1 MGAGTINVKPEDLV
15 VKASELQRKV
25 SSIREKFATMTSLV
39 EKTENYWIGEA
50 GSFYREMYQDAI
62 KEQETVL
69 KRLEEHPKDLLE
81 IAQRY
86 SDKELQLEQL
96 ANELPGDVLR

>member
-1 MGAGTINVKPEDLV
+1 MGEGTISVKPEELV

-25 SSIREKFATMTSLV
+25 SSIREKFSTMTSLV
-39 EKTENYWIGEA
+39 EKTESYWLGEA

-62 KEQETVL
+62 KEQESVL

-86 SDKELQLEQL
+86 SDKELHLEQL
-96 ANELPGDVLR
+96 ANELPGDVLV

>member
-1 MGAGTINVKPEDLV
+1 MGEGTISVKPEELV

-25 SSIREKFATMTSLV
+25 SSIREKFSTMTSLV
-39 EKTENYWIGEA
+39 EKTESYWLGEA

-62 KEQETVL
+62 KEQESVL
-69 KRLEEHPKDLLE
+69 KRLEEQPKDLLE

-86 SDKELQLEQL
+86 SDKELHLEQL
-96 ANELPGDVLR
+96 ANELPGDVLV

>member
-1 MGAGTINVKPEDLV
+1 MGEGTISVKPEELV

-25 SSIREKFATMTSLV
+25 SSIREKFSTMTSLV
-39 EKTENYWIGEA
+39 EKTESYWLGEA
-50 GSFYREMYQDAI
+50 GSFYREMYEDAI
-62 KEQETVL
+62 KEQESVL

-86 SDKELQLEQL
+86 SDKELHLEQL
-96 ANELPGDVLR
+96 ANELPGDVLV

>member
-1 MGAGTINVKPEDLV
+1 MSAGTINVKPEDLV

-25 SSIREKFATMTSLV
+25 SSIQEKFTTLTSLV
-39 EKTENYWIGEA
+39 ERTESYWIGEA
-50 GSFYREMYQDAI
+50 GNFYREMYQDAI
-62 KEQETVL
+62 KEQEMVL

-86 SDKELQLEQL
+86 SDKELQLESL
-96 ANELPGDVLR
+96 ANELPGDVLV

>member
-1 MGAGTINVKPEDLV
+1 MGEGTISVKPEELV

-25 SSIREKFATMTSLV
+25 SSIREKFSTMTSLV
-39 EKTENYWIGEA
+39 EKTESYWLGEA

-62 KEQETVL
+62 KEQESVL

-86 SDKELQLEQL
+86 SDKELHLEQL
-96 ANELPGDVLR
+96 ANELPGDVCL

>member
-39 EKTENYWIGEA
+39 EKTEIYWLGEA

>member
-1 MGAGTINVKPEDLV
+1 MGEGTISVKPEELV

-39 EKTENYWIGEA
+39 EKTESYWLGEA

-62 KEQETVL
+62 KEQESVL

-86 SDKELQLEQL
+86 SDKELHLEQL
-96 ANELPGDVLR
+96 ANELPGDVLV

>member
-1 MGAGTINVKPEDLV
+1 MSVEAIKVTPEELV
-15 VKASELQRKV
+15 AKASELHRKV
-25 SSIREKFATMTSLV
+25 RSIQEKFTALTSLI
-39 EKTENYWIGEA
+39 ERTESYWIGEA

-62 KEQETVL
+62 KEQEMVL

-86 SDKELQLEQL
+86 SNKELQLEQL
-96 ANELPGDVLR
+96 ANKLPGDVLK